1 MNYGGDKN
9 LHQDNILGNKM
20 QDKRQI
26 GPVTFEVSNQRSAL
40 KEICSAIDMQTSQ
53 VFAFCNMHTF
63 NIALRKSAFAKALNE
78 TIIFNDGLGIDVASL
93 ILFGKKF
100 PENLNGTDLTP
111 ALLSSFNRRVSV
123 FLVGSKPGV
132 ASKAAISLSML
143 HPNLDIVGTRHGFFD
158 ERESPL
164 LVKEIRDAK
173 TELLIVGMG
182 NPRQELWATSVAAE
196 TGAVILCV
204 GAFIDFAAGRVSR
217 APFWIRRLR
226 CEWIYR
232 MFLEPSRLWRRYL
245 GGAVPFVC
253 AVVFEKMKQVR
264 PQKKI

>member
-1 MNYGGDKN
+1 M
-9 LHQDNILGNKM
+9 HE
-20 QDKRQI
+20 KRQI
-26 GPVTFEVSNQRSAL
+26 GPVSFEVLSQTSAL
-40 KEICSAIDMQTSQ
+40 KEISLAIDRQTSQ

-63 NIALRKSAFAKALNE
+63 NIALRKSAFAKALE
-78 TIIFNDGLGIDVASL
+78 EAIIFNDGLGIDVASL
-93 ILFGKKF
+93 VLFGKKF

-111 ALLSSFNRRVSV
+111 ALLASFDRKVSV

-132 ASKAAISLSML
+132 ASEAATALSMR
-143 HPNLDIVGTRHGFFD
+143 HANLDIVGTRHGFFD
-158 ERESPL
+158 ERESSL

-226 CEWIYR
+226 CEWMYR
-232 MFLEPSRLWRRYL
+232 MILEPSRLWRRYL

-253 AVVFEKMKQVR
+253 AVAFEKIKQVR
-264 PQKKI
+264 PKKKF